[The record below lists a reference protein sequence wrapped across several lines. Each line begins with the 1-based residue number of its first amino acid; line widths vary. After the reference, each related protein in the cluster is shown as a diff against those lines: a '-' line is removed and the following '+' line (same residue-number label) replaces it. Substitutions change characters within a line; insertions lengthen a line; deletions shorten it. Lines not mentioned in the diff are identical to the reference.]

1 MFRCVV
7 VRIITIIK
15 PPRKIIK
22 YRSFNEQSF
31 KFTGIFLEI
40 LEKPA
45 PLSSNKVRGNQVP
58 LINKELSEVIMNKS
72 RTKNR
77 YSEWPS
83 SENVFGYKKAKDKCN
98 NSLTRKTKR
107 KYFSNL
113 GKIEGSQ
120 TSTLYWNLAEHFLT
134 NKGAISN
141 GNFVIKLR
149 YMKLSKLSTN
159 MMQSQSKPMIL

>member
-7 VRIITIIK
+7 VRIITITK

-77 YSEWPS
+77 YSEWLS

-107 KYFSNL
+107 KYFFKSW
-113 GKIEGSQ
+113 Q
-120 TSTLYWNLAEHFLT
+120 D
-134 NKGAISN
+134 
-141 GNFVIKLR
+141 
-149 YMKLSKLSTN
+149 
-159 MMQSQSKPMIL
+159 